1 MSPCNDTFYKSCA
14 KEYPEITKP
23 KSLNIVGHS
32 LGGCLAQLL
41 NFFLVT
47 AESASIIST
56 LYL

>member
-32 LGGCLAQLL
+32 LGGALAQLFIL
-41 NFFLVT
+41 CFT
-47 AESASIIST
+47 ATESASIIST